1 MADLTIKLVMTAD
14 GTRLTRAVDAA
25 GRKVGEL
32 GGKAQR
38 AGDEASRGLGRA
50 SNGASRLS
58 RALGNA
64 RGGIDSVL
72 GSLRGLT
79 AAAGAVGLVSLAT
92 SAMDTYRSFES
103 LNASL
108 KTVTGSAEAAEAA
121 FALIEDFATTTP
133 YSLEEAVRAFVKLK
147 AMGLDPSREALT
159 SYGNTAAAMG
169 KSLNDMIEAVADA
182 ATGEFERLKEFGI
195 KARVQGDQVAFTFQG
210 ITTVVGKNA
219 EEIQQYLLS
228 IGNTEFAGA
237 MADQMNTVNGAISNL
252 GDAFAKLQRDFV
264 EKSGAADTYKAVL
277 HGLTR
282 ALEAVNDHIE
292 AVASAASAL
301 AKVALAG
308 LIIKLGRARM
318 AALGLGPALAGARA
332 KLLQFTVQTTRSMTA
347 VNLLNKSLAALGKSL
362 NVFMAALAG
371 WEFGTWLR
379 DNFLEAKLAG
389 IAMVRGLLTTW
400 ERLKYGARV
409 AAAALKLAF
418 LKAIEA
424 LTGRFADLFDMAAKG
439 FAALGGDE
447 TARKLRA
454 IADHLRPA
462 KGAFRE
468 FQATVQTAR
477 DEMDRA
483 IGDIIKTTDDM
494 ADAEIAAAN
503 ASKDHKKKLEATR
516 AELGRLG
523 SQLGKAAGKQNG
535 LKKATDEAR
544 KAAEEQQR
552 AYRDLLRE
560 INPLQAASDDY
571 AAKLAILKRELDA
584 GRITAKEYEEQV
596 WALDQ
601 KMLGFGDDAQDTA
614 DKVAK
619 AADPMA
625 DAWKRATERID
636 QSFADAFKGGFKS
649 FKDFAGNIKNAL
661 RDLLAELA
669 YQLAKSKFFQLL
681 GGLSGRG
688 GFLGSLGGLVPSG
701 AFAAG
706 EAGGLPG
713 GGLPGGVPGM
723 SGVLGTQVGATT
735 LGGLGLAAGG
745 GYLVGGFLEDR
756 LGGNAQIGTTLGST
770 AGMLIGGPLGAVV
783 GGALGG
789 LVGSMFGG
797 KWKTRDSGVELSY
810 SGGDLTG
817 QQYEYQKKRN
827 LLRSKT
833 RTRYSELDSKV
844 QAALN
849 AAFDTIEQGVQQIA
863 DNLGKDVQQAIDSFT
878 AEGKISLKGLSP
890 EEAQAKLQD
899 WVNRTGGQLMAAVL
913 PEFFGIIRAA
923 GDRAGELLQPLLS
936 LSQYIGEDW
945 APHVATTLTGA
956 ARQAREAVERQLA
969 DYDGSVEA
977 TQRLAQAVQARYQVE
992 QELLRQIGQV
1002 RESVKGMTDDL
1013 LADLGRALRTDQE
1026 QFDWLTQQRLLLR
1039 QQLEAAS
1046 DPEEI
1051 QRLTAKVLSVTR
1063 EQMQMMSAE
1072 QLKANAENITAFVR
1086 QVRTIAEDKLR
1097 QAEEVVKTEHQEIA
1111 GATRATLQS
1120 ASQSIAEAARNMN
1133 QAAANLNVAAASMN
1147 NAAGAH
1153 IQAASVQTQILAWNW
1168 NGYDSGF

>member
-50 SNGASRLS
+50 RAGVESISRQLQSARKYVVSYFGAFMAIDAVGTLRRMADGWQSVRAQLMVATKSQADFGFALDEVYRIAQSTGAELESTGKLYARLATAIQEMGGNVQMASVVTQAMNDALKISKASTAEAASAQIQFSQAIASGVLRGEEFNAVNEAAPPLMKALAEQLGVTRGELRKMAEAGQLTADVVLPAIIKASGDLRETSERMGDTMAMSWQKVVNAMQRWVGEKDEAIGASR
-58 RALGNA
+58 
-64 RGGIDSVL
+64 
-72 GSLRGLT
+72 
-79 AAAGAVGLVSLAT
+79 
-92 SAMDTYRSFES
+92 
-103 LNASL
+103 
-108 KTVTGSAEAAEAA
+108 
-121 FALIEDFATTTP
+121 
-133 YSLEEAVRAFVKLK
+133 
-147 AMGLDPSREALT
+147 
-159 SYGNTAAAMG
+159 
-169 KSLNDMIEAVADA
+169 
-182 ATGEFERLKEFGI
+182 
-195 KARVQGDQVAFTFQG
+195 
-210 ITTVVGKNA
+210 
-219 EEIQQYLLS
+219 
-228 IGNTEFAGA
+228 
-237 MADQMNTVNGAISNL
+237 AISNAL
-252 GDAFAKLQRDFV
+252 NAVANNFGLVGDA
-264 EKSGAADTYKAVL
+264 VL
-277 HGLTR
+277 RLSTVAMVGY
-282 ALEAVNDHIE
+282 AL
-292 AVASAASAL
+292 
-301 AKVALAG
+301 
-308 LIIKLGRARM
+308 KLGKAKT
-318 AALGLGPALAGARA
+318 ATLGLGGALTGARA

-347 VNLLNKSLAALGKSL
+347 VKLMSGALKTLGLAARAVFPIFIAYEIGKYLWDNFATARKAMRITVTAMKNGGERIKFVFKALGAYIKWAFKRAFDAIRNHYATL
-362 NVFMAALAG
+362 LEYVAKGFDLIGGDAMAARLRKVVDAIRPARDAG
-371 WEFGTWLR
+371 VQLGQ
-379 DNFLEAKLAG
+379 DIAEAYTY
-389 IAMVRGLLTTW
+389 MTN
-400 ERLKYGARV
+400 
-409 AAAALKLAF
+409 
-418 LKAIEA
+418 AIEA
-424 LTGRFADLFDMAAKG
+424 NNRELAKALEADEKEFAAKG
-439 FAALGGDE
+439 KVKRQVD
-447 TARKLRA
+447 
-454 IADHLRPA
+454 
-462 KGAFRE
+462 
-468 FQATVQTAR
+468 AT
-477 DEMDRA
+477 
-483 IGDIIKTTDDM
+483 
-494 ADAEIAAAN
+494 
-503 ASKDHKKKLEATR
+503 SL
-516 AELGRLG
+516 
-523 SQLGKAAGKQNG
+523 SLGKLSKQNRTSA
-535 LKKATDEAR
+535 KAAREAA

-571 AAKLAILKRELDA
+571 AAKLAILQKELDA

-601 KMLGFGDDAQDTA
+601 KMLGFGDDAEDTA

-688 GFLGSLGGLVPSG
+688 GFLGGLGSLVPSG

-706 EAGGLPG
+706 EVGGLPG

-723 SGVLGTQVGATT
+723 SGVLGTQIGATT
-735 LGGLGLAAGG
+735 LGGTMLAAGG

-770 AGMLIGGPLGAVV
+770 AGMIIGGPLGAVV

-810 SGGDLTG
+810 SGGELTG

-827 LLRSKT
+827 LFGSKT
-833 RTRYSELDSKV
+833 RTRHSELDSKV

-849 AAFDTIEQGVQQIA
+849 QTFDAIEQGVQQIA
-863 DNLGKDVQQAIDSFT
+863 DNLGRDVQDAIDSFT
-878 AEGKISLKGLSP
+878 AEGKISLKGLSK
-890 EEAQAKLQD
+890 EAAQAKLQE

-913 PEFFGIIRAA
+913 PEFSGIIRAA

-1013 LADLGRALRTDQE
+1013 LADLGRALRSDQE

-1153 IQAASVQTQILAWNW
+1153 IQAANVQTQILAWNW